1 MDKRE
6 KGVKEGRINVADS
19 PCERYSIL
27 LTDFR
32 FGLTLD
38 ACRWLFSN

>member
-19 PCERYSIL
+19 PCNGTVFFLPISVL
-27 LTDFR
+27 
-32 FGLTLD
+32 
-38 ACRWLFSN
+38 A